1 MSIIEKLVKIIN
13 EGDTN
18 GAKEVMH
25 DDFKFLMHSS
35 GKTLSK
41 DDVVKWVGMKDIKID
56 KHRILFENNEVGFMH
71 AFTSYNDG
79 NKEGIKNDEIN
90 KGMNVYVDKV
100 YGKPFNKKKNS
111 ECNESTYDLIP
122 GSKEKIE
129 KLSRTIYQG

>member
-41 DDVVKWVGMKDIKID
+41 DDVVKWIGMKDVKLD
-56 KHRILFENNEVGFMH
+56 KHRILLKIMKLDLCTPLQVIMMVIKKQLCLI
-71 AFTSYNDG
+71 TSL
-79 NKEGIKNDEIN
+79 K
-90 KGMNVYVDKV
+90 M
-100 YGKPFNKKKNS
+100 
-111 ECNESTYDLIP
+111 
-122 GSKEKIE
+122 EK
-129 KLSRTIYQG
+129 